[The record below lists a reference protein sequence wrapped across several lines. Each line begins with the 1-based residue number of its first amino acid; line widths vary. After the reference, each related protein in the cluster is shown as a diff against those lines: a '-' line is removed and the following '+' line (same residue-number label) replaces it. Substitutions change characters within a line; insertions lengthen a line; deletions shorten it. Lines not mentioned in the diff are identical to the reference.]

1 MDCNSDAPS
10 YLTPIFYLQYEG
22 RKSGKIKEYQLSA
35 DYCAFMVANVLARY
49 DSTVISSSI
58 QWTSGELS
66 EKMNKEIIHTSATTA
81 DLYIDPIALSHGLS
95 LFQKQLNK
103 MGLDA
108 IIVSTFSKSVPD
120 FFGLA
125 GAQRSIEIK
134 FSTYVNNRSENESFL
149 GLIDRMVIIRD
160 SFFLKNNYEKSPHK
174 SPSSVYGNLFLPV
187 MKSMLKKNNSVNKKR
202 VVRKSPSKLRQKA
215 INLSTSK
222 LVKSLEGEFGE
233 KHSLFYLESALK
245 IASKRKIKHDE
256 KISNSTENENE
267 NGSGDESD
275 NEECKE
281 EKEMINDNFEND
293 EKIIKATA
301 DLPKKY
307 VVFGD
312 EDRSNVLK
320 LFGVVREIAL
330 DREYKEVQHASALAT
345 AGLLSEIPYY
355 SQISE
360 RTIRRWDT
368 LRNQNRKRPGRKVS
382 ELFESEVWGNLVMC
396 AFEQNDDDV
405 SN

>member
-1 MDCNSDAPS
+1 
-10 YLTPIFYLQYEG
+10 
-22 RKSGKIKEYQLSA
+22 
-35 DYCAFMVANVLARY
+35 
-49 DSTVISSSI
+49 
-58 QWTSGELS
+58 
-66 EKMNKEIIHTSATTA
+66 
-81 DLYIDPIALSHGLS
+81 
-95 LFQKQLNK
+95 
-103 MGLDA
+103 
-108 IIVSTFSKSVPD
+108 
-120 FFGLA
+120 
-125 GAQRSIEIK
+125 
-134 FSTYVNNRSENESFL
+134 
-149 GLIDRMVIIRD
+149 
-160 SFFLKNNYEKSPHK
+160 
-174 SPSSVYGNLFLPV
+174 
-187 MKSMLKKNNSVNKKR
+187 
-202 VVRKSPSKLRQKA
+202 
-215 INLSTSK
+215 
-222 LVKSLEGEFGE
+222 
-233 KHSLFYLESALK
+233 
-245 IASKRKIKHDE
+245 
-256 KISNSTENENE
+256 
-267 NGSGDESD
+267 
-275 NEECKE
+275 
-281 EKEMINDNFEND
+281 MINDNFEND

-330 DREYKEVQHASALAT
+330 DREYKEVQNASAIAT